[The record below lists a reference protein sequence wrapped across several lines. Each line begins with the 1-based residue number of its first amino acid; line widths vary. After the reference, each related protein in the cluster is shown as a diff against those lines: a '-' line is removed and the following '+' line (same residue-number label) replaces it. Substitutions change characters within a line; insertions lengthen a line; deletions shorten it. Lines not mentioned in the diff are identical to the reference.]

1 MEGTGMTRPEM
12 LEVLTENLHA
22 TVELVNEEEI
32 VESANL
38 LDLGADSLEILEVAV
53 RTMKQLGVRVPRTEL
68 SGANNIGDLLTLY
81 ERAAS
86 GAFAT
91 TR

>member
-1 MEGTGMTRPEM
+1 MTRPEM
-12 LEVLTENLHA
+12 FDVLKENLRA
-22 TVELVNEEEI
+22 TVESVNEDEF

-81 ERAAS
+81 ERAAG

-91 TR
+91 AR